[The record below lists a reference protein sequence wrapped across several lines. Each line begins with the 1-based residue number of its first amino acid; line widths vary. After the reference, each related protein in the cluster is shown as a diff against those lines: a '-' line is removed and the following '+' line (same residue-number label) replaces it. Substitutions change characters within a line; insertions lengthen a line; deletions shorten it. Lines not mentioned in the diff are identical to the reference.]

1 MSKSLFNVSGSKI
14 ETPPMSTDARREV
27 GFLLRMLQEGVSLG
41 MPESRPM
48 PSIGTRVHEL
58 RINDSAE
65 NKTWRIV
72 YRIDTDAILI
82 VDVFAK
88 KTQQTAKATIDR
100 CKRRLKAYDVC

>member
-1 MSKSLFNVSGSKI
+1 MSKPLFNVSGGKI
-14 ETPPMSTDARREV
+14 ETPPMSADARRET

-48 PSIGTRVHEL
+48 SSIGSRVHEL

-72 YRIDTDAILI
+72 YRIDTDVILI

-88 KTQQTAKATIDR
+88 KTQQTSKATIKR
-100 CKRRLKAYDVC
+100 CKVRLRAYDAC